1 MTREGGDTS
10 KIFSKPVLVQD
21 TQVARSGLFGPF
33 CHPSPPRSRAD
44 KGNEVGQRQSIHL
57 CFPKIK
63 YTGSVQGKINI
74 CAKNNM
80 VITAAW
86 PL

>member
-1 MTREGGDTS
+1 MTREKSDTS
-10 KIFSKPVLVQD
+10 KIFSKLVLVQD
-21 TQVARSGLFGPF
+21 TQAAQSGLFGPF
-33 CHPSPPRSRAD
+33 YHTSRPHSRAD
-44 KGNEVGQRQSIHL
+44 KGNKVEQRQSIYL
-57 CFPKIK
+57 CFPKII

-80 VITAAW
+80 LITAGW